1 MNREEFLNESMAILK
16 PLFLSH
22 GHLIPD
28 NIRISCGFARGSR
41 KAIGQCFNEKMSK
54 DSTIEIFICPTQSD
68 TLRVIDILA
77 HELIHACYPTDGHKG
92 NFRKCAKAIGLT
104 GKMTQ
109 TVATDKFN
117 QWTQEN
123 IIDVIGKYPH
133 ATVSAEGN
141 KKKQTT
147 RMKKVHCESCQYIGY
162 VSPKWLDHEN
172 ATTCHACHEP
182 LTQG

>member
-1 MNREEFLNESMAILK
+1 MNREQFLNESMAILK

-22 GHLIPD
+22 GHSIPD

-41 KAIGQCFNEKMSK
+41 KASGQCFNEKMSK
-54 DSTIEIFICPTQSD
+54 DSTIEIFI
-68 TLRVIDILA
+68 A
-77 HELIHACYPTDGHKG
+77 HEAIHACYPTDGHKG

-104 GKMTQ
+104 GKMTA
-109 TVATDKFN
+109 TIATDKFN

-133 ATVSAEGN
+133 ATVTDS

-147 RMKKVHCESCQYIGY
+147 RLIKVACDSCGY
-162 VSPKWLDHEN
+162 TVRISRKWLDHTN
-172 ATTCHACHEP
+172 ATDCHACHEP
-182 LTQG
+182 LNQG

>member
-1 MNREEFLNESMAILK
+1 MNREEFLNGALGILK

-22 GHLIPD
+22 GHSIPD

-77 HELIHACYPTDGHKG
+77 HEAIHACYPTEGHKG

-104 GKMTQ
+104 GKMTE

-133 ATVSAEGN
+133 ATVSDS

-147 RMKKVHCESCQYIGY
+147 RLIKVYCESCEYLAY
-162 VSPKWLDHEN
+162 MSRKHLDHTN
-172 ATTCHACHEP
+172 ATTCHDCDEP

>member
-16 PLFLSH
+16 PLFSQH
-22 GHLIPD
+22 GHSIPD

-68 TLRVIDILA
+68 TLKVTDILA
-77 HELIHACYPTDGHKG
+77 HELIHACYPSEGHKG
-92 NFRKCAKAIGLT
+92 NFRKCALAIGLT
-104 GKMTQ
+104 GKMTS
-109 TVATDKFN
+109 TIASDKFN

-133 ATVSAEGN
+133 KELCDS

-147 RMKKVHCESCQYIGY
+147 RLIKVACDSCGY
-162 VSPKWLDHEN
+162 TVRISRKWLDHTN
-172 ATTCHACHEP
+172 ATTCHACDEP
-182 LTQG
+182 LNQG

>member
-1 MNREEFLNESMAILK
+1 MNREEFLNESMGILK

-22 GHLIPD
+22 GHSIPD

-68 TLRVIDILA
+68 TLRVIDILI
-77 HELIHACYPTDGHKG
+77 HELIHACYPLAGHKG
-92 NFRKCAKAIGLT
+92 DFRKAAKHLMLS
-104 GKMTQ
+104 GKMTS
-109 TVATDKFN
+109 TIATDKLN

-133 ATVSAEGN
+133 ATVSDS
-141 KKKQTT
+141 KKKQST
-147 RMKKVHCESCQYIGY
+147 RLIKCACNSCGFTIR
-162 VSPKWLDHEN
+162 VSRKWLEHEN
-172 ATTCHACHEP
+172 TTTCHACHEP
-182 LTQG
+182 LEQG

>member
-1 MNREEFLNESMAILK
+1 MNREEFLNESMGILK

-77 HELIHACYPTDGHKG
+77 HELIHACYPLAGHKG
-92 NFRKCAKAIGLT
+92 DFRKCAKNIGLT
-104 GKMTQ
+104 GKMTA
-109 TVATDKFN
+109 TVATDRLN
-117 QWTQEN
+117 AWIDSN
-123 IIDVIGKYPH
+123 IKSKLGEYPH
-133 ATVSAEGN
+133 ATVSDS
-141 KKKQTT
+141 KKKQST
-147 RMKKVHCESCQYIGY
+147 RLIKVSCDSCGY
-162 VSPKWLDHEN
+162 TVRISRKWLDHEN

-182 LTQG
+182 LKQG